1 MKDFEKTLADSK
13 KQAVIGIDDKLKSE
27 ERIEKIAVTAKENMT
42 ELESQVLS
50 ANNSA
55 TIYKTR
61 LELFIRT
68 IFPETGEITLDN
80 ISDLTNKALNVIS
93 EWKNGRK

>member
-13 KQAVIGIDDKLKSE
+13 KQAVIGIDDRLKSD
-27 ERIEKIAVTAKENMT
+27 ERIEKIAATARENMT

-50 ANNSA
+50 ANNNA

-68 IFPETGEITLDN
+68 IFPETGEITLEN